1 MMKKPAIAIGAPQPL
16 ATRVAEHLS
25 REIHAGRIAPQ
36 SRLPTEHELAETLGV
51 SRNVVRE
58 ALSQLRADGLVYVRQ
73 GAGTFA
79 LAPEDSKV
87 IRLDPLLLGDAS
99 DLGQL
104 FELRAILE
112 TEAAGLAAARINSDG
127 LDVLAGALAR
137 MQGSERTRDDSVA
150 ADLEFHREI
159 SQATGN
165 TYIQIF
171 TTYIAGQIRD
181 TIYLARRAQPIDVVV
196 DETIAEHEAIFSAL
210 KAGDEAHARAVMR
223 RHILR
228 SGLRAGA
235 RLPDYL
241 NGEME

>member
-1 MMKKPAIAIGAPQPL
+1 MKKPAKTIGAPESL
-16 ATRVAEHLS
+16 AARVAEHLS
-25 REIHAGRIAPQ
+25 RKIRSGLIAPQ
-36 SRLPTEHELAETLGV
+36 SRLPTEHDLADELGV

-73 GAGTFA
+73 GAGAFA

-87 IRLDPLLLGDAS
+87 IRLDPLLLGQAS

-104 FELRAILE
+104 FELRTILE
-112 TEAAGLAAARINSDG
+112 TEAAGLAATRIGADG
-127 LDVLAGALAR
+127 LDVLRGALAR
-137 MQGSERTRDDSVA
+137 MRGHERTRDDSVA

-159 SQATGN
+159 SRATGN
-165 TYIQIF
+165 AYILTF

-196 DETIAEHEAIFSAL
+196 DETVAEHEAILAAL
-210 KAGDEAHARAVMR
+210 KDGNEGQARGAMR
-223 RHILR
+223 HHILR

-235 RLPDYL
+235 ELPEYL
-241 NGEME
+241 LGEMA

>member
-1 MMKKPAIAIGAPQPL
+1 MIKKPAISIGAPEPL

-25 REIHAGRIAPQ
+25 REIRAGRIAPQ
-36 SRLPTEHELAETLGV
+36 SRLPTEHDLAKSLGV

-79 LAPEDSKV
+79 LPPEDSKV

-112 TEAAGLAAARINSDG
+112 TEAAGLAATRIAPEG
-127 LDVLAGALAR
+127 LEVLAAALAR
-137 MQGSERTRDDSVA
+137 MQGSERVRDDSVA

-159 SQATGN
+159 SRATGN
-165 TYIQIF
+165 SYIETF
-171 TTYIAGQIRD
+171 TTFIAGQIRD

-196 DETIAEHEAIFSAL
+196 DETIAEHKAIYAALAARDEVEAR
-210 KAGDEAHARAVMR
+210 KVMR
-223 RHILR
+223 RHVLR

-241 NGEME
+241 TGEMA

>member
-1 MMKKPAIAIGAPQPL
+1 MIKKPAVAIGAPQSL
-16 ATRVAEHLS
+16 AARVAEHLS
-25 REIHAGRIAPQ
+25 REIRTGRIVPH

-87 IRLDPLLLGDAS
+87 IRLDPLLMGDA
-99 DLGQL
+99 DELGQL

-112 TEAAGLAAARINSDG
+112 TEAAGLAAARISADG
-127 LDVLAGALAR
+127 LDVLKSALSR

-159 SQATGN
+159 SRATGN
-165 TYIQIF
+165 TYIQTF
-171 TTYIAGQIRD
+171 TTFIAGQIRD

-196 DETIAEHEAIFSAL
+196 DETIAEHEAIFAAL
-210 KAGDEAHARAVMR
+210 TAGDADGARVVMR

-228 SGLRAGA
+228 SAVRAGA

-241 NGEME
+241 NGEMA

>member
-1 MMKKPAIAIGAPQPL
+1 MMKKPAVALGAPQPL

-36 SRLPTEHELAETLGV
+36 SRLPTEHELAKTLGV

-87 IRLDPLLLGDAS
+87 IRLDPLLLGDAD

-112 TEAAGLAAARINSDG
+112 TEAAGLAAARISPDG
-127 LDVLAGALAR
+127 LEVLADALAR

-159 SQATGN
+159 SRATGN
-165 TYIQIF
+165 TYIQTF
-171 TTYIAGQIRD
+171 NTYIAGQIRD
-181 TIYLARRAQPIDVVV
+181 TIYLARRAQSIDVVV
-196 DETIAEHEAIFSAL
+196 DETIAEHQAIFAAL
-210 KAGDEAHARAVMR
+210 KAGDAAEARAVMR
-223 RHILR
+223 GHILR

-241 NGEME
+241 NGETA

>member
-1 MMKKPAIAIGAPQPL
+1 MKKPANAIGAPEPL
-16 ATRVAEHLS
+16 AARVADHLS
-25 REIHAGRIAPQ
+25 RQIRSGRIAPQ
-36 SRLPTEHELAETLGV
+36 SRLPTEQDLAEELGV

-73 GAGTFA
+73 GAGAFA

-87 IRLDPLLLGDAS
+87 IRLDPLLLGEAS

-112 TEAAGLAAARINSDG
+112 TEAAGLAATRIGPDG
-127 LDVLAGALAR
+127 LDVLSGALSR
-137 MQGSERTRDDSVA
+137 MQGHERTRDDSVA

-159 SQATGN
+159 SRATGN
-165 TYIQIF
+165 AYILTF
-171 TTYIAGQIRD
+171 TAYIAGQIRD

-196 DETIAEHEAIFSAL
+196 DETVAEHEAIFTAL
-210 KAGDEAHARAVMR
+210 KTGNEGRARATMR

-235 RLPDYL
+235 KLPDYL
-241 NGEME
+241 NGDMA

>member
-1 MMKKPAIAIGAPQPL
+1 MTKKPAVSIGAPQPL

-25 REIHAGRIAPQ
+25 REIRAGRIAPQ
-36 SRLPTEHELAETLGV
+36 SRLPTEHDLARTLGV

-79 LAPEDSKV
+79 LPPEDSKV
-87 IRLDPLLLGDAS
+87 IRLDPLQMGDAS

-112 TEAAGLAAARINSDG
+112 TEAAGLAATRIGRNG
-127 LDVLAGALAR
+127 LDILAGALER

-159 SQATGN
+159 SRATGN
-165 TYIQIF
+165 TYIQTF
-171 TTYIAGQIRD
+171 TTFIAGQIRD

-196 DETIAEHEAIFSAL
+196 DATIAEHAAILAAL
-210 KAGDEAHARAVMR
+210 KAGDEVLARDVMR

-228 SGLRAGA
+228 SGVRAGA
-235 RLPDYL
+235 RLPEYL
-241 NGEME
+241 TGEMA

>member
-1 MMKKPAIAIGAPQPL
+1 MKKPAKAIGAPEPL
-16 ATRVAEHLS
+16 AARVADHLS
-25 REIHAGRIAPQ
+25 RQIRLGQIAPQ
-36 SRLPTEHELAETLGV
+36 SRLPTEHDLANELGV

-73 GAGTFA
+73 GAGAFA

-87 IRLDPLLLGDAS
+87 IRLDPLLLGQAS
-99 DLGQL
+99 ELGQL

-112 TEAAGLAAARINSDG
+112 TETAGLAATRIGPEG
-127 LDVLAGALAR
+127 LGVLSGALAR
-137 MQGSERTRDDSVA
+137 MRGHERTRDDSVA

-159 SQATGN
+159 SRATGN
-165 TYIQIF
+165 AYILTF
-171 TTYIAGQIRD
+171 TAYITGQIRD

-196 DETIAEHEAIFSAL
+196 DETVAEHEAILAAL
-210 KAGDEAHARAVMR
+210 KNGDEAQARDAMR

-235 RLPDYL
+235 ELPDYL
-241 NGEME
+241 NGETA

>member
-1 MMKKPAIAIGAPQPL
+1 MKIPAKSLGTSEPL
-16 ATRVAEHLS
+16 AARVAEHL
-25 REIHAGRIAPQ
+25 GRQIRSGLIAPQ
-36 SRLPTEHELAETLGV
+36 SRLPTEHELANELGV

-73 GAGTFA
+73 GAGTIA

-87 IRLDPLLLGDAS
+87 IRLDPLLLGQAT

-112 TEAAGLAAARINSDG
+112 IEAAGLAATRIGPEG
-127 LDVLAGALAR
+127 LSVLSCALAR
-137 MQGSERTRDDSVA
+137 MRGRERTRDDSVA

-159 SQATGN
+159 SRATGN
-165 TYIQIF
+165 AYILTF
-171 TTYIAGQIRD
+171 TAYIAGQIRD

-196 DETIAEHEAIFSAL
+196 DETVAEHEAILAAL
-210 KAGDEAHARAVMR
+210 KDGNEGKARGAMR
-223 RHILR
+223 HHILR

-235 RLPDYL
+235 KLPEYL
-241 NGEME
+241 IGEMA